1 MAMDP
6 QLPNGNGLRAFDV
19 HHVLDVPTDV
29 GNLEDMTV
37 RHFPSYSEARAN
49 LRGVLDAANTGV
61 VTTLERDH
69 TRFAVVDGEL
79 LRSQLAALRPA
90 HAVVTAEGG
99 GWSAFLPGLPIAG
112 EGEDLDAAID
122 DLIDAL
128 RDYASDWNDRLHV
141 AANHEANWAVAAL
154 VELSTDEQLRDWLL
168 TIDTITEQ

>member
-1 MAMDP
+1 MDP

-19 HHVLDVPTDV
+19 HYVLDVRSDV
-29 GNLEDMTV
+29 GSLEAMTV

-90 HAVVTAEGG
+90 GAVVTAEAG
-99 GWSAFLPGLPIAG
+99 GWSAFLPGLPISG

-141 AANHEANWAVAAL
+141 APNHQDNWAVAAL
-154 VELSTDEQLRDWLL
+154 VELSTDEQLRSWLL
-168 TIDTITEQ
+168 TFDTTAEQ

>member
-1 MAMDP
+1 ME
-6 QLPNGNGLRAFDV
+6 PNLSASPGAETCGVRY
-19 HHVLDVPTDV
+19 VLDVRPLAAT
-29 GNLEDMTV
+29 LEEMTV

-49 LRGVLDAANTGV
+49 LRGVLDAANSGV

-90 HAVVTAEGG
+90 RAVVTAEGG

-112 EGEDLDAAID
+112 EGENLDAAID

-128 RDYASDWNDRLHV
+128 RDYAIDWNDRLHLAV
-141 AANHEANWAVAAL
+141 NHQENWALAAL
-154 VELSTDEQLRDWLL
+154 VELSSDEQLRSWLL
-168 TIDTITEQ
+168 TFEPLTEQ

>member
-1 MAMDP
+1 ME
-6 QLPNGNGLRAFDV
+6 PNLSDSPGGQTSGVR
-19 HHVLDVPTDV
+19 HVLDVRT
-29 GNLEDMTV
+29 GISSLEDMTV

-49 LRGVLDAANTGV
+49 LRGVLDAANAGV

-79 LRSQLAALRPA
+79 LRSQLATLRPA

-99 GWSAFLPGLPIAG
+99 GWSAFLPGLPISG
-112 EGEDLDAAID
+112 EGDDLDAALD

-128 RDYASDWNDRLHV
+128 RDYAADWNDRLHV

-154 VELSTDEQLRDWLL
+154 VELSTDEQLRTWLL
-168 TIDTITEQ
+168 TIDSITEQ

>member
-1 MAMDP
+1 MDA
-6 QLPNGNGLRAFDV
+6 QLPNGNALRAFDV
-19 HHVLDVPTDV
+19 HHVLDVRKDV
-29 GNLEDMTV
+29 GSLDDMSV

-49 LRGVLDAANTGV
+49 LRGVLDAANSGV

-79 LRSQLAALRPA
+79 LRSQLATLRPA

-99 GWSAFLPGLPIAG
+99 GWSAFLPGLPISG
-112 EGEDLDAAID
+112 EGDDLDAALD

-128 RDYASDWNDRLHV
+128 RDYAVDWNDRLHV

-154 VELSTDEQLRDWLL
+154 VELSTDEQLRSWLL
-168 TIDTITEQ
+168 TLDSITEQ

>member
-1 MAMDP
+1 
-6 QLPNGNGLRAFDV
+6 
-19 HHVLDVPTDV
+19 
-29 GNLEDMTV
+29 MTV

-79 LRSQLAALRPA
+79 LRSQLATLRPA
-90 HAVVTAEGG
+90 GAVVTAEGG

-128 RDYASDWNDRLHV
+128 RDYATDWNDRLHI
-141 AANHEANWAVAAL
+141 ASNHQDNWSLAAL

-168 TIDTITEQ
+168 TIDTIAEQ

>member
-1 MAMDP
+1 ME
-6 QLPNGNGLRAFDV
+6 PNLSDSPGAGAFGV
-19 HHVLDVPTDV
+19 RPVLDVRNDISS
-29 GNLEDMTV
+29 LEDMTV

-79 LRSQLAALRPA
+79 LRSQLSALRPA
-90 HAVVTAEGG
+90 GAVVTAEGG
-99 GWSAFLPGLPIAG
+99 GWSAFLPGLPVSG

-128 RDYASDWNDRLHV
+128 RDYATDWNDRLHV

-154 VELSTDEQLRDWLL
+154 VELSTDEQLRSWLL
-168 TIDTITEQ
+168 TFDTAAEQ

>member
-1 MAMDP
+1 ME
-6 QLPNGNGLRAFDV
+6 PNLSASLGAETLSVRY
-19 HHVLDVPTDV
+19 VLDVRQSAAT
-29 GNLEDMTV
+29 LEDMTV

-49 LRGVLDAANTGV
+49 LRSVLDAANSGV

-99 GWSAFLPGLPIAG
+99 GWSAFLPGLPISS
-112 EGEDLDAAID
+112 EGDDLDAALD

-128 RDYASDWNDRLHV
+128 RDYAADWNDRLHV

-154 VELSTDEQLRDWLL
+154 VELSTDEQLRSWLL
-168 TIDTITEQ
+168 TIDSITEQ

>member
-1 MAMDP
+1 MDA
-6 QLPNGNGLRAFDV
+6 QLPHGNALRACAV
-19 HHVLDVPTDV
+19 HHVLDVRKDV
-29 GNLEDMTV
+29 GSLDDMSV

-49 LRGVLDAANTGV
+49 LRGVLDAANSGV

-79 LRSQLAALRPA
+79 LRSQLATLRPA

-99 GWSAFLPGLPIAG
+99 GWSAFLPGLPISG
-112 EGEDLDAAID
+112 EGDDLDAALD

-128 RDYASDWNDRLHV
+128 RDYAVDWNDRLHV

-154 VELSTDEQLRDWLL
+154 VELSTDEQLRSWLL
-168 TIDTITEQ
+168 TLDSITEQ

>member
-1 MAMDP
+1 MKPESQA
-6 QLPNGNGLRAFDV
+6 GTGRHGSDV
-19 HHVLDVPTDV
+19 PYVLDVLHS
-29 GNLEDMTV
+29 GSSLEDMIV

-49 LRGVLDAANTGV
+49 LRGVLDAANSGV

-79 LRSQLAALRPA
+79 LRSQLSALRPA
-90 HAVVTAEGG
+90 SAVVTAEGG
-99 GWSAFLPGLPIAG
+99 GWSAFLPGLPISG
-112 EGEDLDAAID
+112 EGADLDAALD

-128 RDYASDWNDRLHV
+128 RDYVTDWNDRLHV

-168 TIDTITEQ
+168 TIDTIAEQ

>member
-1 MAMDP
+1 MEP
-6 QLPNGNGLRAFDV
+6 EPLDV
-19 HHVLDVPTDV
+19 KARDALGVPHVLDVRRLADS
-29 GNLEDMTV
+29 LEDMTV

-79 LRSQLAALRPA
+79 LRSQLATLRPA
-90 HAVVTAEGG
+90 GAVVTAEGG

-154 VELSTDEQLRDWLL
+154 VELSTDEQLRSWLL
-168 TIDTITEQ
+168 TFDTTAER

>member
-1 MAMDP
+1 MEPNLSASP
-6 QLPNGNGLRAFDV
+6 GAETFRVRKQLDARTRVDSV
-19 HHVLDVPTDV
+19 TS
-29 GNLEDMTV
+29 MTV

-49 LRGVLDAANTGV
+49 LRSVLDAANSGV

-79 LRSQLAALRPA
+79 LRSQLATLRPA

-99 GWSAFLPGLPIAG
+99 GWSAFLPGLPISG
-112 EGEDLDAAID
+112 EGDDLDAALD

-128 RDYASDWNDRLHV
+128 RDYAADWNDRLHV

-168 TIDTITEQ
+168 TIDTIAEQ

>member
-1 MAMDP
+1 MNPESQAGTGRP
-6 QLPNGNGLRAFDV
+6 GY
-19 HHVLDVPTDV
+19 DVPYV
-29 GNLEDMTV
+29 LNVLPIGSSLQDMTI

-49 LRGVLDAANTGV
+49 LRGVLDAANSGV

-90 HAVVTAEGG
+90 GAVVTAEGG
-99 GWSAFLPGLPIAG
+99 GWSAFLPGLPVSG

-128 RDYASDWNDRLHV
+128 RDYAADWNDRLHI
-141 AANHEANWAVAAL
+141 ASNHQDNWSLAAL

-168 TIDTITEQ
+168 TIDTIAEQ

>member
-1 MAMDP
+1 MNPESQA
-6 QLPNGNGLRAFDV
+6 GTGRHGYDV
-19 HHVLDVPTDV
+19 PYVLDVLPF
-29 GNLEDMTV
+29 GSSLEDMAV

-49 LRGVLDAANTGV
+49 LRGVLDAANSGV

-79 LRSQLAALRPA
+79 LRSQLTALRPA
-90 HAVVTAEGG
+90 SAVVTAEGG
-99 GWSAFLPGLPIAG
+99 GWSAFLPGLPVSG

-128 RDYASDWNDRLHV
+128 RDYAADWNDRLHI
-141 AANHEANWAVAAL
+141 ASNHQDNWSLAAL

-168 TIDTITEQ
+168 TIDTIAEQ